1 VLRLPSRRVGKRLD
15 RKNRPTPARKGAKP
29 QVTSTRMQL
38 RVVALATLASILFVV
53 LAFRLWQL
61 QVLAS
66 DDYQSSAQATQTR
79 SVKVPAQRG
88 VIYDRNGEVLA
99 NNQSGFNVTVV
110 PNAISRDKLGELAD
124 LLKAHKKEVFSRYDS
139 AIASGS
145 QYSPMLVKENAD
157 REDVVYVSER
167 SDEFGGLVVNDDYV
181 RNYPNGQLLAHVL
194 GYTGAV
200 TQEELDGGITHSRAW
215 ITTRLSGRTGWSSP
229 TRRLYAARQAR
240 RSMT

>member
-1 VLRLPSRRVGKRLD
+1 
-15 RKNRPTPARKGAKP
+15 
-29 QVTSTRMQL
+29 
-38 RVVALATLASILFVV
+38 
-53 LAFRLWQL
+53 
-61 QVLAS
+61 
-66 DDYQSSAQATQTR
+66 
-79 SVKVPAQRG
+79 
-88 VIYDRNGEVLA
+88 
-99 NNQSGFNVTVV
+99 
-110 PNAISRDKLGELAD
+110 
-124 LLKAHKKEVFSRYDS
+124 
-139 AIASGS
+139 
-145 QYSPMLVKENAD
+145 
-157 REDVVYVSER
+157 VSKR